1 MRLVLTV
8 LFLAACGASTENK
21 PAEKP
26 KTEAKAPPAAAAPAA
41 PAAPAA
47 AAAAPAAPTPAP
59 PSSDFVPAAG
69 PGKKVFFIDLADGAK
84 VKSPLH
90 VKFGAEGVDI
100 KPAGDGTPNTGHE
113 HIIVD
118 GKPVPAGEV
127 VPKDATHIHYGK
139 GDLEADLPLTPGKH
153 TLTLQLADGAHR
165 SYGPALS
172 QTITVTVE

>member
-8 LFLAACGASTENK
+8 LLLAACGTSTENK

-26 KTEAKAPPAAAAPAA
+26 KTEAKAPPAAPVAP

-47 AAAAPAAPTPAP
+47 APAPTPPAA
-59 PSSDFVPAAG
+59 DFVPTAG

-165 SYGPALS
+165 SFGPALS